1 MGEYEEIQLQEL
13 EALES
18 MYPTEIQILCRD
30 YPNIKIHL
38 GLCIDS
44 SEFTDLFGREMVTFT
59 ASLPELY
66 PIQKG
71 PKIDLTELTQKDD
84 DENEIEENE
93 KIKLLITKVG
103 RDLEKIIEENLGEPM
118 LFTLINVFQDL
129 LINACTTH
137 SEELANIAREE
148 QEKAETEALA
158 KFDGTRVTV
167 ESFNKWQ
174 EAFLE
179 EMRVKKGQETKE
191 IQSGNRLTGKQ
202 QFLADKSLGISDLQF
217 LNMPEQEDVKE
228 DSEERGGVAAIDQ
241 SLFEDDLDISD
252 EETSDEEY
260 EPEDEDES

>member
-30 YPNIKIHL
+30 YPNIKIHVE
-38 GLCIDS
+38 LCIDS
-44 SEFTDLFGREMVTFT
+44 SEFTDLFGRELVTFT

-66 PIQKG
+66 PQKG
-71 PKIDLTELTQKDD
+71 PKIDLTELTPPKDD
-84 DENEIEENE
+84 DENDIDENE

-158 KFDGTRVTV
+158 KFDV

-191 IQSGNRLTGKQ
+191 ILSGNRLTGKQ

-252 EETSDEEY
+252 EETGDEEY
-260 EPEDEDES
+260 EPEDDDES

>member
-30 YPNIKIHL
+30 YPNIKIHVE
-38 GLCIDS
+38 LCIDS
-44 SEFTDLFGREMVTFT
+44 SEFTDLFGRELVTFT

-71 PKIDLTELTQKDD
+71 PKIDLTELTTDE
-84 DENEIEENE
+84 DENEIEEDE
-93 KIKLLITKVG
+93 KIKLLITK
-103 RDLEKIIEENLGEPM
+103 
-118 LFTLINVFQDL
+118 DL

-217 LNMPEQEDVKE
+217 LNMPEQED
-228 DSEERGGVAAIDQ
+228 
-241 SLFEDDLDISD
+241 DDLDISD
-252 EETSDEEY
+252 EETSDDEY